1 MTDDP
6 PLPPWADPDSP
17 DFDPLLAIG
26 YPHLDPP
33 SVPGP
38 PRADWDGTVR
48 LLEAAARALLA
59 ARPAYVTT
67 AALAARLGVTA
78 GTVRRMV
85 RDGRLVAIKRGPT
98 DQSRLYI
105 PASEV
110 DRLVGGTSSG
120 GPS

>member
-1 MTDDP
+1 M
-6 PLPPWADPDSP
+6 
-17 DFDPLLAIG
+17 
-26 YPHLDPP
+26 
-33 SVPGP
+33 
-38 PRADWDGTVR
+38 
-48 LLEAAARALLA
+48 LA

-67 AALAARLGVTA
+67 AALVARLGVTA

-85 RDGRLVAIKRGPT
+85 RDGRLVAIKRGPA

-105 PASEV
+105 PVSEV